1 MLLAADTE
9 AKFQHINLNLVAAIG
24 TYDDSNGKYYTLNFS
39 ITGGQDIV
47 WKYDNKER
55 RDSKLAEAQN
65 LMNSK

>member
-1 MLLAADTE
+1 MLLAAETE

-39 ITGGQDIV
+39 ITGGQDII

-55 RDSKLAEAQN
+55 RDSKLTEAQKI
-65 LMNSK
+65 MNSK